1 MNTLVNIPAPVIAK
15 IQATLQATQSQTVE
29 LSHSLHAEPEIGG
42 DEHRSVAKV
51 AKILSEAGF
60 ALETMPNTL
69 PTALSARFGTGE
81 LVVALCIEYDA
92 LPEIGHACG
101 HNVHGAASVAA
112 ALALAAV
119 SDELG
124 ITVKAIGTPAE
135 ESFGGKVDLLDAGFF
150 DDVSLAMMVHAA
162 AEDSIKGSSLALTM
176 WDVLYLGKPSHAAA
190 APEQGVNALD
200 GLVIAQTA
208 IGLSRQQL
216 PRDTI
221 VSVIVTEG
229 GTAVNVIPDR
239 ARASVEMRAP
249 TRETL
254 QMVKDKVRLCI
265 EAGALASGATVE
277 INQVGHEFTDL
288 QQDNFMSE
296 AYAEALGLRGRHP
309 ADNAG
314 GLLASTDMGNVS
326 RRIPSI
332 HPMLG
337 YDVKGAF
344 HHTVE
349 FTQHGVSKSADE
361 AISVGAFGMAVAAA
375 AAALNPKERMRLLHG
390 QG

>member
-1 MNTLVNIPAPVIAK
+1 MNALAHVPAHIIEK
-15 IQATLQATQSQTVE
+15 IQATLKATQSQAIA

-42 DEHRSVAKV
+42 EEHRSVAKA
-51 AKILSEAGF
+51 AKVLSNAGF
-60 ALETMPNTL
+60 TLETMPGTL

-81 LVVALCIEYDA
+81 LVVGLCIEYDA

-112 ALALAAV
+112 ALALAQV

-124 ITVKAIGTPAE
+124 ITVKALGTPAE
-135 ESFGGKVDLLDAGFF
+135 ESFGGKVDLINAGFF

-162 AEDSIKGSSLALTM
+162 GEDSVKGSSLALTM
-176 WDVLYLGKPSHAAA
+176 WDVLYLGKPAHAAA
-190 APEQGVNALD
+190 APEHGVNALD
-200 GLVIAQTA
+200 ALVIAQTA
-208 IGLSRQQL
+208 IGLNRQQL
-216 PRDTI
+216 PRDTV
-221 VSVIVTEG
+221 VSVIVHEA

-249 TRETL
+249 SQEIL
-254 QMVKDKVRLCI
+254 DIVKDRVRRCL
-265 EAGALASGATVE
+265 EAGALASGASLETH
-277 INQVGHEFTDL
+277 QVGHEFADL
-288 QQDNFMSE
+288 QQDTFLSD
-296 AYAEALGLRGRHP
+296 AYADALSLLDRH
-309 ADNAG
+309 ATDNSG

-337 YDVKGAF
+337 YDIGGAF

-349 FTQHGVSKSADE
+349 FTQHGVSESADE
-361 AISVGAFGMAVAAA
+361 AIGIGAFGMAVAAA
-375 AAALNPKERMRLLHG
+375 AAALNPKERKRLLDR
-390 QG
+390 